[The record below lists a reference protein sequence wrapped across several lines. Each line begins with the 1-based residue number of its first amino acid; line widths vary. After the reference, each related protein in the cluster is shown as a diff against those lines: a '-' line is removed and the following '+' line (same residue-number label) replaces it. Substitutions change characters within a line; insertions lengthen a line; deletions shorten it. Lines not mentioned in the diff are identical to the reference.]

1 MKKKLLI
8 AVAVLA
14 VIGVVALI
22 AVAMNLGTIVKTG
35 VETVGPTLTK
45 TTLTLNKASFSLFA
59 GRAELGGLVVGNPTG
74 FKSESAISIG
84 EIALQVKPS
93 SVASDVVEIDEI
105 TIKTPVITYEQALT
119 GNNISKLLA
128 NVNESTASLMGGKD
142 ATKKDDKAATPDAA
156 SQKRFRVKLVR
167 VEGTTVKVDATML
180 GGTALAIPLPPIT
193 IENIGTSGNGVTAG
207 ELTSEVLKQVLA
219 AVTRAVAE
227 NLTKGGGMFKDGA
240 GGAVEKAGEGLKN
253 LFKKK

>member
-1 MKKKLLI
+1 MKKKFLI
-8 AVAVLA
+8 AVAVVS
-14 VIGVVALI
+14 VIGVVALV

-59 GRAELGGLVVGNPTG
+59 GRATLGGLVVGNPTG

-93 SVASDVVEIDEI
+93 TVASDVVEIDEI
-105 TIKTPVITYEQALT
+105 MVKGPVITYEQGLT

-128 NVNESTASLMGGKD
+128 NVNESTASLTGGKD
-142 ATKKDDKAATPDAA
+142 ATKRDDKAAAPDAA
-156 SQKRFRVKLVR
+156 SQKRFKVKRVLVEGATVKLS
-167 VEGTTVKVDATML
+167 ATLL
-180 GGTALAIPLPPIT
+180 GGNALPIPLPPIT

-207 ELTSEVLKQVLA
+207 ELTSEVLKQVLSA
-219 AVTRAVAE
+219 AARAVAE
-227 NLTKGGGMFKDGA
+227 NLTKGGGLLKDGSR
-240 GGAVEKAGEGLKN
+240 GAVDKAGEGLKN

>member
-8 AVAVLA
+8 ATAVLA
-14 VIGVVALI
+14 VIGVVALVV
-22 AVAMNLGTIVKTG
+22 VAMNLGTIVKTG

-59 GRAELGGLVVGNPTG
+59 GRAELGGLVVGNPAG

-84 EIALQVKPS
+84 EIALQVKPN

-105 TIKTPVITYEQALT
+105 TIKAPVITYEQALT

-142 ATKKDDKAATPDAA
+142 TTKKDDKAAAPDAA
-156 SQKRFRVKLVR
+156 SQKRFKVKRVLVEGATVKLS
-167 VEGTTVKVDATML
+167 ATLL
-180 GGTALAIPLPPIT
+180 GGNALPIPLPPIT

-207 ELTSEVLKQVLA
+207 ELTSEVLKQVLSG
-219 AVTRAVAE
+219 VTKVVTE
-227 NLTKGGGMFKDGA
+227 SLTKGGGALKDAA
-240 GGAVEKAGEGLKN
+240 GGAVDKAGEGLKN